1 MLTKHTRWIDAT
13 KQRSSSQAFLTAKPA
28 VAVEY
33 VGHKAFDAE
42 DLQKAAARA
51 VNLQLLLE
59 HLFGGDVAQ
68 LAARAEID
76 ARRLRGMLD
85 LESHVSSEMAEHI
98 EQTLRLPAG
107 WLDQRRNALEAADIA
122 LLQQRMG
129 GGADA
134 PNDAVAATKHGD
146 SDDAIAARK
155 ENAGSAAMPVN
166 KENTM
171 PKVVLGA
178 ELQWIKERLD
188 AMPRGSKTRLAD
200 LMHRHPN
207 DLSAWLGSHRPMPE
221 SAKQALA
228 AALPAFDE
236 RMAADFRAAF
246 PHSDIAGWMDDAAK
260 AEQENTQD
268 LTAAS
273 DPQAPATKEAAAPET
288 KPAVLVKRRAGS
300 GTYVSF
306 RRNEDGPTLEEVIA
320 QTANTLAHVLDRLSS
335 KSQHE
340 NQNH

>member
-1 MLTKHTRWIDAT
+1 MLTKQTRWIDAT
-13 KQRSSSQAFLTAKPA
+13 KRRSSSQAFLTAKPA

-59 HLFGGDVAQ
+59 HLFDKDVAQ

-76 ARRLRGMLD
+76 ARRLRSMLD
-85 LESHVSSEMAEHI
+85 LEIHVSPEMAEHI

-107 WLDQRRNALEAADIA
+107 WLDQRRHALEAADIA
-122 LLQQRMG
+122 MLQQRMG
-129 GGADA
+129 GATDA
-134 PNDAVAATKHGD
+134 PNDAAAATKHGD
-146 SDDAIAARK
+146 SDDGFSVRE
-155 ENAGSAAMPVN
+155 ENAESGAKPVS

-228 AALPAFDE
+228 AALPAFDA
-236 RMAADFRAAF
+236 RLAADFRAAF
-246 PHSDIAGWMDDAAK
+246 PRSDLAGWMEDAARGEK
-260 AEQENTQD
+260 ENTEAS
-268 LTAAS
+268 TAAS
-273 DPQAPATKEAAAPET
+273 DPQTPATKDAALPET

-306 RRNEDGPTLEEVIA
+306 RRTEGEPTLEEVIA
-320 QTANTLAHVLDRLSS
+320 QTANTLAHVLSSIVDR
-335 KSQHE
+335 QHE
-340 NQNH
+340 NHNH